1 MDARLR
7 RVNKEIA
14 GTHARTHA
22 HTHTHAPTRPRGP
35 GDPSHRIRIRI

>member
-14 GTHARTHA
+14 GQFLVVCSV
-22 HTHTHAPTRPRGP
+22 
-35 GDPSHRIRIRI
+35 SHGAIGQADFSGLLLVR